1 MRLADVALAGSCAAF
16 VLVPTVG
23 QRLSD
28 GEGYGE
34 GPQSP
39 LQPPGFA
46 FGIWF
51 PIFAL
56 AATDTVARLR
66 DPRPDDEP
74 TRWPLAAAYAGNTAW
89 ALLAQTGRHRATPV
103 ALTAAATSGAVAV
116 RRLAGG
122 GAGRGAGRG
131 TTSWTAGLLL
141 GWTTLASAI
150 NVSAEARRG
159 AADADG
165 GRADALDVV
174 ALTAAGAALVALLR
188 DQPPGGAAA
197 TTSATWGL
205 ATTALT
211 PSRPGV
217 VRAIAGALGATLV
230 GLAARRR

>member
-1 MRLADVALAGSCAAF
+1 MRLADAALAGSCAAF

-23 QRLSD
+23 QRLSE

-34 GPQSP
+34 GPRSP

-66 DPRPDDEP
+66 DPRPDDEA
-74 TRWPLAAAYAGNTAW
+74 TRWPLASAYAGNAVW
-89 ALLAQTGRHRATPV
+89 ALLAQTGRHRVTPV
-103 ALTAAATSGAVAV
+103 ALTAAATSAAVAV

-122 GAGRGAGRG
+122 GAGRG
-131 TTSWTAGLLL
+131 TTSRTAGLLL

-150 NVSAEARRG
+150 NVSAEARRDS
-159 AADADG
+159 ADEDCT
-165 GRADALDVV
+165 RATALDV
-174 ALTAAGAALVALLR
+174 ASLTTAGAALGALLR

-197 TTSATWGL
+197 TTAATWGV

-211 PSRPGV
+211 PSRPRLVRV
-217 VRAIAGALGATLV
+217 VAGALGATLV